1 MRSFEIILLKFI
13 TPVHFGDAAEGG
25 GLGTVLSYARAD
37 TFFSALC
44 REAADISPELLAWLI
59 GKAND
64 GEIQI
69 SDLLPWKKCM
79 PCYQL
84 YIPRPMMPLPQAEGS
99 ETEIL
104 SFEEVQE
111 KSQERKQLKK
121 RAFIRAGDIEK
132 YLHNETIEKEP
143 VFGEKILRAQFNG
156 RENMPYHV
164 AAYQFDENAGLYI
177 IVSGEETDLAKIN
190 RLISLTGLS
199 GIGGKRSSGYGK
211 YTFEDDP
218 LILSTDDIYGGDDS
232 ALYQMLI
239 AENAACYMALSSFL
253 PGKTE
258 VEFVGD
264 GTGKIVKRG
273 GFAWSRQMKEP
284 FKTNT
289 VYMMGAGSCF
299 SKRLEGRMADVNNGS
314 SPHPVYKYGKGLF
327 AGLPL

>member
-1 MRSFEIILLKFI
+1 MKAFEIILLKFI

-44 REAADISPELLAWLI
+44 REAADISPELLGWLI
-59 GKAND
+59 RKANA
-64 GEIQI
+64 GEIHI
-69 SDLLPWKKCM
+69 SDLLPWKEYM
-79 PCYQL
+79 SCYQL
-84 YIPRPMMPLPQAEGS
+84 YIPRPVMPLLSVEGS

-111 KSQERKQLKK
+111 KSRERKQLKK
-121 RAFIRAGDIEK
+121 RSFIRTGDIDK

-164 AAYQFDENAGLYI
+164 AAYQFEEKAGLYI

-211 YTFEDDP
+211 YIFEDDP
-218 LILSTDDIYGGDDS
+218 LILGTDDIYGGDDS
-232 ALYQMLI
+232 VLYQMLI
-239 AENAACYMALSSFL
+239 AENADCYMALSSFL

-258 VEFVGD
+258 VEFA
-264 GTGKIVKRG
+264 GTGTGTIIKRG

-289 VYMMGAGSCF
+289 VYMMGAGACF

>member
-1 MRSFEIILLKFI
+1 MKAFEIILLKFI

-44 REAADISPELLAWLI
+44 REAADISPELLGWLI
-59 GKAND
+59 RKANAV
-64 GEIQI
+64 EIHI
-69 SDLLPWKKCM
+69 SDLLPWKEYM
-79 PCYQL
+79 SCYQL
-84 YIPRPMMPLPQAEGS
+84 YIPRPVMPLLSVEGS

-121 RAFIRAGDIEK
+121 RSFIRTGDIDK

-164 AAYQFDENAGLYI
+164 AAYQFEEKAGLYI

-211 YTFEDDP
+211 YIFEDNP
-218 LILSTDDIYGGDDS
+218 LILGTDDIYGGDDS
-232 ALYQMLI
+232 VLYQMLI
-239 AENAACYMALSSFL
+239 AENADCYMALSSFL
-253 PGKTE
+253 PEKTE
-258 VEFVGD
+258 VEFAGN
-264 GTGKIVKRG
+264 GTGKIIKRG

-289 VYMMGAGSCF
+289 VYMMSAGSCF

-327 AGLPL
+327 VGLPL

>member
-1 MRSFEIILLKFI
+1 MKAFEIILLKFI

-44 REAADISPELLAWLI
+44 REAADISPELLGWLI
-59 GKAND
+59 RKANA
-64 GEIQI
+64 GEIHI
-69 SDLLPWKKCM
+69 SDLLPWKEYM
-79 PCYQL
+79 SCYQL
-84 YIPRPMMPLPQAEGS
+84 YIPRPVMPLLSVEGS

-111 KSQERKQLKK
+111 KSRERKQLKK
-121 RAFIRAGDIEK
+121 RSFIRTGDIDK

-156 RENMPYHV
+156 RESMPYHV
-164 AAYQFDENAGLYI
+164 AAYQFEEKAGLYI

-190 RLISLTGLS
+190 PLISLTGLS

-211 YTFEDDP
+211 YIFEDDP
-218 LILSTDDIYGGDDS
+218 LILGTDDIYGGDDS